1 MFCALSHFGAD
12 ARLGLSMN
20 SAVGQVPVCPPKHA
34 SYGFGGVTLAVSM
47 GGKDPTR
54 FGFAGKGRV
63 GLAVIVGKSNLSEEG
78 PVLFRNHRPVA
89 KTELTPMSGIAKE
102 P

>member
-1 MFCALSHFGAD
+1 MG
-12 ARLGLSMN
+12 
-20 SAVGQVPVCPPKHA
+20 
-34 SYGFGGVTLAVSM
+34 M

-63 GLAVIVGKSNLSEEG
+63 GLAMLVGKSDLSQEG
-78 PVLFRNHRPVA
+78 PVHFRNHRPVA
-89 KTELTPMSGIAKE
+89 KTKLTPMSGIAKK